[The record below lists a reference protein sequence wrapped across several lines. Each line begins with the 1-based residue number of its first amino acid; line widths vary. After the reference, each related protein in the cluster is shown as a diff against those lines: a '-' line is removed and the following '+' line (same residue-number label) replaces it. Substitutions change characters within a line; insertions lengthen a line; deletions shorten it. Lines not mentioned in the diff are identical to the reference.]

1 MIGLGLKFL
10 FVIAPFSI
18 VLLSIIPSQY
28 QPTNGSLISSVNQT
42 DDFNTITNQ
51 SSASDRNE
59 TKTQIPNSTRGI
71 TKPLQNTTN
80 QSSNFSLSVP
90 AQATNNLVI
99 TSPDQ
104 QGQSQENEGNQIP
117 IIQPP
122 AQPVQQPAVV
132 SAPPQYQQEPSVIQA
147 QLATPLLSAY
157 PEAPSL
163 IQLSQNLPSL
173 ISTYQEAPS
182 LIQSQLLLQSIPQE
196 LILQPLYSY
205 PVNTP
210 TTFPVLLP
218 EIIEPIEI
226 PPRILSHSTYVDST
240 GNLHI
245 VGEVINESF
254 QPLRFVQIIATFYD
268 SNNSVIGTDFTFTSP
283 STIPPG
289 QRAPFDIIVSEG
301 SIPTSLLAYYTL
313 SVDYLDF

>member
-1 MIGLGLKFL
+1 L
-10 FVIAPFSI
+10 
-18 VLLSIIPSQY
+18 
-28 QPTNGSLISSVNQT
+28 TSSTNQT
-42 DDFNTITNQ
+42 DYSSTNTNQ
-51 SSASDRNE
+51 SVASDRNE
-59 TKTQIPNSTRGI
+59 TKTQIPNATLGI
-71 TKPLQNTTN
+71 TKLLQNTTN
-80 QSSNFSLSVP
+80 QNSNFSSSVP
-90 AQATNNLVI
+90 AQATSNLVI
-99 TSPDQ
+99 TNPDQ
-104 QGQSQENEGNQIP
+104 VEQLQDNEGNQIP
-117 IIQPP
+117 LIQPP
-122 AQPVQQPAVV
+122 AQPGQQPEVV
-132 SAPPQYQQEPSVIQA
+132 SSPPLYQQEPSVIQA
-147 QLATPLLSAY
+147 QLALQPQVSPLLSAY

-173 ISTYQEAPS
+173 ISSYLEAPS

-210 TTFPVLLP
+210 TAFPVLQP

-226 PPRILSHSTYVDST
+226 PPRILSQSTYVDST

-268 SNNSVIGTDFTFTSP
+268 FNNSVIGTDFTFTSP

-289 QRAPFDIIVSEG
+289 QRAPFDIIVSDG